1 MSMPTF
7 RSAIQSAKQ
16 RCVRW
21 APTGA
26 LFIAAT
32 IVAVESAGHPNRL
45 LAPPPAAAISAPVIA
60 QSSPRPPIVLATAAA
75 ARAPEADSAT
85 PPRWEMANV
94 ANARVD
100 KWVGRF
106 KTSLKADFGASLQ
119 RMSGFAKM
127 ISEKLAAK
135 QMPQE
140 LVYLA
145 MIESEFK
152 PTARSPV
159 HALGLWQFMS
169 ATARMYGLNVGHSV
183 DERTNPAKSTD
194 AALSYLADLHQ
205 RFGSWYLAAAAYNAG
220 EGTVARALRTVTGK
234 ATGSDADFYRI
245 SSHLPAETR
254 DYVPKLIAAARI
266 GKDPGSYGFTE
277 PGG

>member
-1 MSMPTF
+1 
-7 RSAIQSAKQ
+7 
-16 RCVRW
+16 
-21 APTGA
+21 
-26 LFIAAT
+26 
-32 IVAVESAGHPNRL
+32 
-45 LAPPPAAAISAPVIA
+45 
-60 QSSPRPPIVLATAAA
+60 
-75 ARAPEADSAT
+75 
-85 PPRWEMANV
+85 MANV